1 MSRMGTLR
9 LIDQTNEA
17 RKSRAQSWFE
27 ELRDRICTE
36 FERIEDAYSGQLSH
50 LAAGRFERKA
60 WSRPPEAGADA
71 GGGVMGLMRGRVF
84 EKIGVNV
91 STVYGRFSPEFA
103 KQIEGAAEDP
113 PFWASGV
120 SLVAPPG
127 NPHAPALAHNPPP
140 HRHHQRLVRR
150 RLRSDTDPSERAGR
164 QGLSRSAQ
172 AGLRRPQSRLLSALQ
187 GLVRRVFLL
196 AAPGRAARCRRH
208 FL

>member
-71 GGGVMGLMRGRVF
+71 GGGGMGLMRGRVF
-84 EKIGVNV
+84 EKIGGNV
-91 STVYGRFSPEFA
+91 STVYGRFSPEFS
-103 KQIEGAAEDP
+103 KQPERGAAAP
-113 PFWASGV
+113 RSWASV
-120 SLVAPPG
+120 IPLV
-127 NPHAPALAHNPPP
+127 PHRWNPPVP
-140 HRHHQRLVRR
+140 AVQMNTRHIVTTIGWFGGG
-150 RLRSDTDPSERAGR
+150 SDLTPI
-164 QGLSRSAQ
+164 
-172 AGLRRPQSRLLSALQ
+172 
-187 GLVRRVFLL
+187 
-196 AAPGRAARCRRH
+196 
-208 FL
+208 